1 MVSRPFTE
9 ILRTLGDRPEPLVM
23 TQSDEAKTAMQ
34 DIESRERIQD
44 TIALVKILA
53 LGNRQIEA
61 GQVQPAVDVMV
72 RLRQRLG

>member
-1 MVSRPFTE
+1 
-9 ILRTLGDRPEPLVM
+9 M
-23 TQSDEAKTAMQ
+23 TQNDEAKTAMQ
-34 DIESRERIQD
+34 DIESLERIQD

-53 LGNRQIEA
+53 LGDRQIEA

>member
-1 MVSRPFTE
+1 
-9 ILRTLGDRPEPLVM
+9 M
-23 TQSDEAKTAMQ
+23 TKNDEAKAAMQ
-34 DIESRERIQD
+34 DIESLERIQD

-53 LGNRQIEA
+53 LGDRQIEA

>member
-1 MVSRPFTE
+1 
-9 ILRTLGDRPEPLVM
+9 M
-23 TQSDEAKTAMQ
+23 TQNGEAKTAMQ

-61 GQVQPAVDVMV
+61 GQVQPPAVDVMV

>member
-1 MVSRPFTE
+1 
-9 ILRTLGDRPEPLVM
+9 M

>member
-1 MVSRPFTE
+1 
-9 ILRTLGDRPEPLVM
+9 M
-23 TQSDEAKTAMQ
+23 TKNDEAKTAMQ

>member
-1 MVSRPFTE
+1 
-9 ILRTLGDRPEPLVM
+9 M
-23 TQSDEAKTAMQ
+23 TKNDEAKTAMQ
-34 DIESRERIQD
+34 DIESLERIQD

-53 LGNRQIEA
+53 LGDGQIEA

>member
-1 MVSRPFTE
+1 
-9 ILRTLGDRPEPLVM
+9 M
-23 TQSDEAKTAMQ
+23 TQNDEAKTAMQ

-44 TIALVKILA
+44 TIALIKILA

>member
-1 MVSRPFTE
+1 
-9 ILRTLGDRPEPLVM
+9 M
-23 TQSDEAKTAMQ
+23 TQNDEAKTAMQ

-44 TIALVKILA
+44 TIALIKILA

-72 RLRQRLG
+72 RLRQRSG

>member
-1 MVSRPFTE
+1 
-9 ILRTLGDRPEPLVM
+9 M
-23 TQSDEAKTAMQ
+23 TQNGEAKTAMQ

>member
-1 MVSRPFTE
+1 
-9 ILRTLGDRPEPLVM
+9 M
-23 TQSDEAKTAMQ
+23 TKNDEAKTAMQ
-34 DIESRERIQD
+34 DIESLERIQD

-53 LGNRQIEA
+53 LGDRQIEA

>member
-1 MVSRPFTE
+1 
-9 ILRTLGDRPEPLVM
+9 M
-23 TQSDEAKTAMQ
+23 TQNDEAKTAIQ
-34 DIESRERIQD
+34 DTESLERIQD
-44 TIALVKILA
+44 TIALVNILA

>member
-1 MVSRPFTE
+1 
-9 ILRTLGDRPEPLVM
+9 M
-23 TQSDEAKTAMQ
+23 TKNDEAKTAMQ
-34 DIESRERIQD
+34 DIESLERIQD

>member
-1 MVSRPFTE
+1 
-9 ILRTLGDRPEPLVM
+9 M
-23 TQSDEAKTAMQ
+23 TQNDEAKTAMQ

-61 GQVQPAVDVMV
+61 GQVQPAVDVMA
-72 RLRQRLG
+72 RLRQRLR